1 MNLPNFKRPK
11 QVNIGYVYFKF
22 IIYYFKIYLWIHL
35 YLDLNKHI
43 SQRQILESQL
53 TENKFVKEVSNDK
66 YWKEKIQNCNSCL
79 FENKKK
85 KELDLLKKDD
95 TVYKLVGPVLLKQ
108 DLVEAVQTVDKR
120 ISYIQGEM

>member
-1 MNLPNFKRPK
+1 L
-11 QVNIGYVYFKF
+11 
-22 IIYYFKIYLWIHL
+22 KI
-35 YLDLNKHI
+35 K
-43 SQRQILESQL
+43 
-53 TENKFVKEVSNDK
+53 T
-66 YWKEKIQNCNSCL
+66 
-79 FENKKK
+79 